1 MAEGIATMEP
11 TALAISPGA
20 VKRIR
25 AMMDR
30 GDAAP
35 GSVFR
40 VSVSGGGCSGFQY
53 GFSFDEKPASDDVVF
68 EADGVRVVVDEV
80 SLELVK
86 GSELSYVEDLV
97 GSFFKMSNPNAKSSC
112 GCGTSFSI

>member
-20 VKRIR
+20 IKRIR
-25 AMMDR
+25 AMKAR

-35 GSVFR
+35 DSVFR

-53 GFSFDEKPASDDVVF
+53 QFSFDEKPAAEPPRS
-68 EADGVRVVVDEV
+68 AHG
-80 SLELVK
+80 
-86 GSELSYVEDLV
+86 
-97 GSFFKMSNPNAKSSC
+97 
-112 GCGTSFSI
+112 